1 MPARQNVVALAPR
14 FEMNVTPMLDVLLV
28 LLVIFMAASIRVHRT
43 LDAQLPIPCPG
54 VCEGGQDI
62 VLEVAAGPSYQVN
75 GVPVAGPRLGSY
87 LREIYA
93 GRPTKII
100 EVAGHSGTTYSQVY
114 AAIDAAKGAG
124 VRVVGIELPSNGF
137 KP

>member
-1 MPARQNVVALAPR
+1 MPTRRNVASLSPR

-28 LLVIFMAASIRVHRT
+28 LLVIFMAASIRVHRS
-43 LDAQLPIPCPG
+43 LDAQLPESCRG
-54 VCEGGQDI
+54 GCEGGQDI
-62 VLEVAAGPSYQVN
+62 VLEVAAGPTYRVN
-75 GVPVAGPRLGSY
+75 GVPVDGAQLGSY

-100 EVAGHSGTTYSQVY
+100 EVGGHSGTTYSQVFS
-114 AAIDAAKGAG
+114 AIDAATGAG
-124 VRVVGIELPSNGF
+124 VRVVGIMLPSNGF

>member
-1 MPARQNVVALAPR
+1 MPARQNVAALGPQ

-28 LLVIFMAASIRVHRT
+28 LLVVFMAASIRVHRS
-43 LDAQLPIPCPG
+43 LDAQLPEQCRG
-54 VCEGGQDI
+54 ACEGGQDI
-62 VLEVAAGPSYQVN
+62 VLEVAAGPTYQVN
-75 GVPVAGPRLGSY
+75 GVSVDGADLATY
-87 LREIYA
+87 LRQIYV

-100 EVAGHSGTTYSQVY
+100 EIGGHSGTTYSQVY

-124 VRVVGIELPSNGF
+124 VRVVGIMLPSNGF